1 MEENAHGE
9 GAQAAVVVE
18 VVAVVVVVTEG
29 GRGKRIRR
37 RRSRSRRSSGNN
49 ISGTAATVVAG
60 GAVRAGAIGMRG
72 IERGIKHNKWNARRY
87 YWTKVGRRGDGGDV
101 EP

>member
-9 GAQAAVVVE
+9 GAQAAAV
-18 VVAVVVVVTEG
+18 VVVVVTEG

-37 RRSRSRRSSGNN
+37 RRSSSRSRRGSSNN

-87 YWTKVGRRGDGGDV
+87 YWTKVGRRGDGKDV
-101 EP
+101 DP